1 METNHQF
8 EEITIELKR
17 RLKEK
22 QYSESYIETAYKADL
37 HKLQKYME
45 QNNTN
50 EYTEKLGADFV
61 KITSKEKVCSNRKN
75 SYIRTIRHLN
85 EILNGVEFNPIRP
98 SKRTLQQ
105 FNDILTLFEEDQIK
119 KGLGERTVFDRKYG
133 VYNFLSY
140 LETNGVAELTAI
152 RPDIIYEAYN
162 KTNGKRLFSAVIP
175 FFLRFIYETGFVEKD
190 YSEIVPRTVIP
201 KTIPSVY
208 SENEI
213 TSILNCV
220 NRSTRQG
227 KRDYAVLLLQARY
240 GIRSCDIIKLKFD
253 NINFPGKRISFIQSK
268 TSVPVSFPME
278 DSVAE
283 ALRVYIDDARPS
295 VDSQLI
301 FFRIKAPHTPMTRAG
316 CCTIAWHYFKES
328 GVEPQG
334 RRQGGH
340 ALRSSLASNLVNSDI
355 AYTLVQNILGH
366 SEIDTVQ
373 DYAKID
379 VERLRLCALE
389 IPAPTK
395 TLKAF
400 LEGEEPGIA

>member
-8 EEITIELKR
+8 DEITFVLKQ

-22 QYSESYIETAYKADL
+22 QYSETYVKNSYKIDL
-37 HKLQKYME
+37 RKLQKYLE
-45 QNNTN
+45 HNNTN
-50 EYTEKLGADFV
+50 EYTEELGAGFI
-61 KITSKEKVCSNRKN
+61 KLTSKEKICSNRKN
-75 SYIRTIRHLN
+75 SYKRTIRHLN
-85 EILNGVEFNPIRP
+85 EIINGVEFTPISP
-98 SKRTLQQ
+98 SNRALQQ

-119 KGLGERTVFDRKYG
+119 KGLRDRTVSDRKYG
-133 VYNFLSY
+133 VYYLLSY
-140 LETNGVAELTAI
+140 LEANGVTELTAI

-175 FFLRFIYETGFVEKD
+175 FFLKFIYETGFVEKD

-208 SENEI
+208 TEDEI
-213 TSILNCV
+213 TTILNCV
-220 NRSTRQG
+220 DRGTKQG

-240 GIRSCDIIKLKFD
+240 GIRSCDIINLKFD
-253 NINFPGKRISFIQSK
+253 NISFPGKRINFVQTK
-268 TSVPVSFPME
+268 TLVPVSFPME

-295 VDSQLI
+295 ICSELVFL
-301 FFRIKAPHTPMTRAG
+301 RMKAPYTQMTRSG
-316 CCTIAWHYFKES
+316 CGAIARHYFMES
-328 GVEPQG
+328 DVEPQG

-373 DYAKID
+373 EYARID

-389 IPAPTK
+389 IPPPTK

-400 LEGEEPGIA
+400 LEGEESGIE